1 MSPPDTH
8 DKVAQD
14 QATHDTDAHDA
25 GTQAKPKTIT
35 IDIVS
40 DTVCPWCF
48 VGKRRLEQALARLPE
63 GVDVRIGWRPFQLNP
78 DMPREGKDRREH
90 LAKKFGDGDRA
101 KEIYQQVQAAG
112 ESVGLAF
119 NFGAVAR
126 QPNTVDSHRLID
138 RAGRDGKQDAVVEAL
153 FQAYFMDGKDI
164 GNVDMLVAVAEQAG
178 MDGAAVRAYL
188 SSDEDRE
195 RIEAEDQMARR
206 MGVQGVPCFILNR
219 QFAVSGAQDSDVFLQ
234 AFEYVLSDKAQADLA
249 QEHEHVH
256 GPGCN
261 H

>member
-1 MSPPDTH
+1 MTPPDTNAL
-8 DKVAQD
+8 DVAST
-14 QATHDTDAHDA
+14 ATN
-25 GTQAKPKTIT
+25 KIIT

-48 VGKRRLEQALARLPE
+48 VGKRRLERALAQVPAGIE
-63 GVDVRIGWRPFQLNP
+63 VRIGWRPFQLNP
-78 DMPREGKDRREH
+78 DMPREGAERREH

-101 KEIYQQVQAAG
+101 KEIYRQVQAAG
-112 ESVGLAF
+112 ESVDLAF
-119 NFGAVAR
+119 NFAGIAR

-138 RAGRDGKQDAVVEAL
+138 RAGREGKQDAVVEAL

-164 GNVDMLVAVAEQAG
+164 GNIDTLVAIAAQAG
-178 MDGAAVRAYL
+178 MDAQAVRAYL
-188 SSDEDRE
+188 ASDEDRE
-195 RIEAEDQMARR
+195 RIGAEDQMARR

-219 QFAVSGAQDSDVFLQ
+219 QFAISGAQDSDVFLQ
-234 AFEYVLSDKAQADLA
+234 AFNYVLSDKAQADFA
-249 QEHEHVH
+249 HEHDHVH